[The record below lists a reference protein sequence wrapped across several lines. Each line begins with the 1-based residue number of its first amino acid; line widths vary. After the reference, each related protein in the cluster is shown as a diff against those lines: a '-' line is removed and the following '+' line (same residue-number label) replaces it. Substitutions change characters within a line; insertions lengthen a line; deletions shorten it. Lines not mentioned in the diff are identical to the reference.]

1 MFLVWAG
8 ASETLTLDG
17 KNYHVIMS
25 ISKAVRVTRSVGL
38 IAALALGT
46 AVFAQADQDDQTAT
60 TDESG
65 LNIPSDVQLFGK
77 LDPNVRKATA
87 IVNGTAITGTDVDQR
102 VALIEAA
109 NNIQMKGDD
118 LNRLKL
124 QVLRGLIDEAL
135 EVQEAKSNDVKVTP
149 DEIKQGFTR
158 VAQRFNMT
166 PTGLRAYL
174 AKIGSSERSL
184 DGQIE
189 AEIAWQHY
197 LSKEV
202 EPFVNVGDQ
211 EVNAILDRLKAEQGT
226 QEYHLKEIY
235 MSASPDRAA
244 QVQSNMQELMKQ
256 IQSGQHPFEYYA
268 QFSEAS
274 TRSVGGDLSWVQLN
288 TLPSSLAQAA
298 QEMQVGQI
306 AGPIQVPGGFSILY
320 LVDKRTVGA
329 ADPRDARLSLRQLT
343 VHFPAGI
350 TQAQAQAQTAE
361 FAKATQDIH
370 GCGDVEKVA
379 KQINAEVVDNDSVVI
394 RQLPPQLQDIM
405 LKLQVGQATPPF
417 GSVTEGIRALVLC
430 GRDDPPANAMPRPD
444 QVQGQ
449 LEQQRVN
456 LRAEQKLRDLRR
468 DAVIEYR

>member
-1 MFLVWAG
+1 
-8 ASETLTLDG
+8 
-17 KNYHVIMS
+17 MS

-38 IAALALGT
+38 VAALALGT
-46 AVFAQADQDDQTAT
+46 AVFAQADQDDTDQPAQT
-60 TDESG
+60 DDSG
-65 LNIPSDVQLFGK
+65 LHIPSDVQLFGQ

-87 IVNGTAITGTDVDQR
+87 IVNGTVITGTDVDQR

-109 NNIQMKGDD
+109 NNINMTGDD
-118 LNRLKL
+118 LSKLKL

-135 EVQEAKSNDVKVTP
+135 EVQEAKANDVKVTP
-149 DEIKQGFTR
+149 EELQQGFSR
-158 VAQRFNMT
+158 VAQRFKMT
-166 PTGLRAYL
+166 PAGLRAYL
-174 AKIGSSERSL
+174 TKIGSSERSL

-202 EPFVNVGDQ
+202 EPEINVGDQ

-235 MSASPDRAA
+235 MAA
-244 QVQSNMQELMKQ
+244 PADQAQQVQSNMQQLMQQ

-268 QFSEAS
+268 QFSQAS

-288 TLPSSLAQAA
+288 TLPASLAQAA
-298 QEMQVGQI
+298 REMQVGQI

-320 LVDKRTVGA
+320 LVDKRIVGA

-343 VHFPAGI
+343 VHFPAGT
-350 TQAQAQAQTAE
+350 TQAQAQAETAT

-370 GCGDVEKVA
+370 GCGDVDKVA
-379 KQINAEVVDNDSVVI
+379 KQINAEVVDNDQVVV

-405 LKLQVGQATPPF
+405 LKLKVGQSTPPF
-417 GSVTEGIRALVLC
+417 GSVSEGIRTLVLC
-430 GRDDPPANAMPRPD
+430 GRDDPPANNLPSAD

-456 LRAEQKLRDLRR
+456 LRADQKLRDLRR